1 MNFLKQLIKKFCHI
15 LRNKNNFVKKKIIF
29 IEIFYD
35 NSKKMFEFESSVNFK
50 GYKAE

>member
-35 NSKKMFEFESSVNFK
+35 NSKKMFESSVKFK